1 MNVGYTPAPVTS
13 IEILTLS
20 MDTPRTKS
28 LTVAPQAQAQA
39 QAQAAYR
46 HIMNS
51 RVHTQ
56 LVELGLLTL
65 ALILKMNAKTG
76 VQEGPNVELSI
87 STVKINAS
95 GTIMETGRISCELV
109 VLAFPSSV
117 RLVVIQVQAPQ
128 EEPVELVSLIKHTN
142 KSCKLSSTKNSIRPS
157 KKLVNNEHFQN
168 KLPSLY

>member
-39 QAQAAYR
+39 QVAAYR
-46 HIMNS
+46 RIMNS

-76 VQEGPNVELSI
+76 VQQGPNVELSI

-109 VLAFPSSV
+109 VLVFPSSV

-128 EEPVELVSLIKHTN
+128 EEPVELVSLIKHAN
-142 KSCKLSSTKNSIRPS
+142 KSCKLLSAKNWIRPS
-157 KKLVNNEHFQN
+157 K
-168 KLPSLY
+168 S